1 MLVSCTPRFL
11 EFGATTATMGH
22 QLQQSAAQMGPR
34 ITFLVAQKLKNVI
47 VQEPGDTILQT

>member
-11 EFGATTATMGH
+11 EFGATTATMGL
-22 QLQQSAAQMGPR
+22 QLQQSAAQMGLR